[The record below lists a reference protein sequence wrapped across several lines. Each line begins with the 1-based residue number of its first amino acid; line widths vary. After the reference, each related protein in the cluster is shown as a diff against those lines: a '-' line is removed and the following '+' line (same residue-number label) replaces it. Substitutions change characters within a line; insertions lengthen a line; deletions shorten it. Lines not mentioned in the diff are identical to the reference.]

1 MGKNICVLIIGAMLF
16 VLCVSAEAQQPK
28 KIHRMGYL
36 SSLSPSSE
44 SNRSEAIRMALREL
58 GYVEGQNIA
67 IEYRYGDGKPDRAPE
82 IAADLVRLKVDI
94 ILVTGGSPWIRAAK
108 NATKTIPVVMS
119 NSVVDPVEAGLI
131 ESLARPGVNVTGLTL
146 LSRELG
152 GKRLELLKEAI
163 PKVARVALLYE
174 LGNPFVVPDVK
185 EVEVAARALGLTL
198 KSWEVRDAND
208 FERVFATLNKE
219 RPDGLYVP
227 TGALMRD
234 NAKRIAG
241 FALKSRLPSV
251 YPYSEAVD
259 AGGLMSYSADL
270 ANSYRRVAYYID
282 RILKGTKPADLPVEQ
297 PKKFELVINLKTA
310 KQIEV
315 TIPQSLLYRA
325 DKVIK

>member
-1 MGKNICVLIIGAMLF
+1 
-16 VLCVSAEAQQPK
+16 
-28 KIHRMGYL
+28 
-36 SSLSPSSE
+36 
-44 SNRSEAIRMALREL
+44 
-58 GYVEGQNIA
+58 
-67 IEYRYGDGKPDRAPE
+67 
-82 IAADLVRLKVDI
+82 
-94 ILVTGGSPWIRAAK
+94 
-108 NATKTIPVVMS
+108 
-119 NSVVDPVEAGLI
+119 
-131 ESLARPGVNVTGLTL
+131 L

-163 PKVARVALLYE
+163 LKVARVALLYE

-297 PKKFELVINLKTA
+297 
-310 KQIEV
+310 
-315 TIPQSLLYRA
+315 
-325 DKVIK
+325 